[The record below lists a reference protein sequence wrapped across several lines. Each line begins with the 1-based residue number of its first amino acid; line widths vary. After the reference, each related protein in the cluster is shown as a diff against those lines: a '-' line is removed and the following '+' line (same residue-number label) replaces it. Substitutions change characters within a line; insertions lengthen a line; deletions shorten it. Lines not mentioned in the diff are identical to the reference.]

1 MTAEAVPIRQSNLVV
16 DEKVQT
22 VVVPTRNMKVDVTS
36 AKKVNSSVEP
46 LKNDVLDKSVNKKE
60 NNSSLKSVILSW
72 QEIPDAA
79 MYELIV
85 KNANTG
91 EKIFSKYNI
100 YATGYQLDNDEVD
113 FNNNLIWQVRGLNID
128 KIPISDYSEAKIVKQ
143 GTDFGVNWQMLNDNS
158 YDYSGFSKADSDNYL
173 IEKNVNISPL
183 KLTTHFDEMAY
194 MPVYPVY
201 SWIPVKNTE
210 HYNIDVFYVKD
221 NNFNNIQKV
230 ASYKSPQNM
239 DYYDEKAYTNKGLYF
254 YNIQAYDKYSK
265 KIAES
270 KNSYFTVQTDNVKV
284 AALGD
289 SITHGGGAVSTPPSF
304 TLYNWETY
312 AGIPVVNIGF
322 SGNLT
327 SDMLKRF
334 DHDVLAFKPKLLVIM
349 GGVNDIRTGIKAD
362 TVIANLTAIKEK
374 CRKNSIIPVFLTVTS
389 VNPPKMK
396 SVAKLDISSGWQAE
410 REKVNK
416 WIKSQDYYVDVAEDM
431 TDERGYLV
439 DNLTTDGLH
448 PDYEGKKHIGEAV
461 GDYLRLNFEYM
472 LY

>member
-1 MTAEAVPIRQSNLVV
+1 MQQSDLIV

-22 VVVPTRNMKVDVTS
+22 V
-36 AKKVNSSVEP
+36 
-46 LKNDVLDKSVNKKE
+46 KNDVLDKSVNKKE

-91 EKIFSKYNI
+91 ERIFSKYDI

-221 NNFNNIQKV
+221 NNLNNIQKV
-230 ASYKSPQNM
+230 ASYKSLQDM
-239 DYYDEKAYTNKGLYF
+239 DYYDEKAYINKGLYF
-254 YNIQAYDKYSK
+254 YNIQAYDKNSK

-270 KNSYFTVQTDNVKV
+270 KNSYFTVETDNVKV

-334 DHDVLAFKPKLLVIM
+334 DHDVLAFNPKLLVIM

-389 VNPPKMK
+389 VNPPKMN
-396 SVAKLDISSGWQAE
+396 SVAKLDISNNWQAE

-431 TDERGYLV
+431 TDERGYLA